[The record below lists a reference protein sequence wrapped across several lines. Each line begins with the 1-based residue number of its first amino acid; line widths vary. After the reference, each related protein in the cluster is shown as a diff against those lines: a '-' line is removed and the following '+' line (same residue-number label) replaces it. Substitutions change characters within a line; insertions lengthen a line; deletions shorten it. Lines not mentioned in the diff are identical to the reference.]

1 MAMGQNLFEE
11 LHNKKQQ
18 LITLINKAVK
28 YHWIDSDREKQLL
41 DKVENDTLTIGVIG
55 QMKCGKSTFLN
66 SFVFKNDILPSATT
80 PMTAAL
86 SVITYGE
93 KEKIEAEFYTKDE
106 WVEQKMMVTRSL
118 DEVRGNT
125 LEESK
130 IKAAKELVE
139 KANKL
144 GTSLESF
151 LGKIQEDSFSNLIE
165 YVGADGKYISI
176 TKSVTIYYPKEYLRG
191 VQIVDTPGF
200 NDPVVSREERTKA
213 FLNKADVVLLMLYAG
228 RPFDATDR
236 DILFQNV
243 RKCGIGKVLMGINKY
258 DIPYENGETEDEI
271 KEYVRREINKAC
283 EECNEESLKEI
294 LKQAEPVTL
303 SAEMALLSELSM
315 SKISS
320 NDAYQFAWNRAC
332 DVFGISSQ
340 PQMREKS
347 HINDLSLAIKR
358 MIETE
363 KGSILFQKPLNAI
376 KAIGNEKLSEIDNLI
391 TMCKNLIGDL
401 NKPDDEL
408 QEKEENLDRAE
419 RRLLK
424 KIDSL
429 GDDIDSEFRNII
441 RKGRYNMEDEVDA
454 TCRSM
459 LVIIGDWG
467 RFSNVDS
474 IIPKLDAEKQKLITR
489 TLKREVESLSD
500 MARSKVKDCLT
511 EFLNNV
517 DDILFSNIPDFD
529 SRDFLKSVSKEIQME
544 LQNEDM
550 FTFDN
555 SSDDEDEFSWGI
567 FIGDCLFGFLNGYCF
582 GALELAKRAFTHD
595 NIKKE
600 LEEHINSISG
610 NFDPMPFLGSLYEN
624 KEKIIESVKQKIIVE
639 LINPMQQQIDDI
651 RTKFKDKKKALED
664 AQEKLKILEREKQGL
679 SIQVNEINQISF

>member
-1 MAMGQNLFEE
+1 MGQNLFEE

-18 LITLINKAVK
+18 LITLIKKVVQ
-28 YHWIDSDREKQLL
+28 YHWIDADGEKQLL
-41 DKVENDTLTIGVIG
+41 DKIENDTLTIGVIG

-66 SFVFKNDILPSATT
+66 SFVFENDILPSATT

-93 KEKIEAEFYTKDE
+93 NEKIVAEFYTKDE
-106 WVEQKMMVTRSL
+106 WIEQKMMAARSL
-118 DEVRGNT
+118 EEVKGNT

-130 IKAAKELVE
+130 VKAAKELVE
-139 KANKL
+139 KSNKL

-151 LGKIQEDSFSNLIE
+151 LGKIQEDSFSNLVE

-176 TKSVTIYYPKEYLRG
+176 TKSVTIYYPKEYLKG

-243 RKCGIGKVLMGINKY
+243 RKCGIGKVLIGINKY
-258 DIPYENGETEDEI
+258 DIPYENGETENEI
-271 KEYVRREINKAC
+271 KEYVRKEINKAC

-332 DVFGISSQ
+332 DVFEISSQ

-347 HINDLSLAIKR
+347 HISDLSLAIKR

-376 KAIGNEKLSEIDNLI
+376 KAMGNEKLAEIDNSI

-429 GDDIDSEFRNII
+429 GDDIDEEFRDII

-459 LVIIGDWG
+459 LSIVGNWS

-474 IIPKLDAEKQKLITR
+474 IIPKLDAEKQKLVTR
-489 TLKREVESLSD
+489 TLKREVDSLSK
-500 MARSKVKDCLT
+500 MARSKVKGCIA
-511 EFLNNV
+511 EFQNKVN
-517 DDILFSNIPDFD
+517 DILVSNIPDFD
-529 SRDFLKSVSKEIQME
+529 SRDFLESVSNGIQME

-555 SSDDEDEFSWGI
+555 SSDDEDEFSWGN

-582 GALELAKRAFTHD
+582 GALELAKRAFTHGD
-595 NIKKE
+595 IKKE
-600 LEEHINSISG
+600 LEEHINSISA

-651 RTKFKDKKKALED
+651 RTKFKNKKKALED
-664 AQEKLKILEREKQGL
+664 TQEKLKTLEREKQEL

>member
-1 MAMGQNLFEE
+1 MGQNLFEE

-18 LITLINKAVK
+18 LIILIKKVVQ
-28 YHWIDSDREKQLL
+28 YHWIDADREKQLL
-41 DKVENDTLTIGVIG
+41 DKIENDTLTIGVIG

-66 SFVFKNDILPSATT
+66 SFVFENDILPSATT

-93 KEKIEAEFYTKDE
+93 NEKIVAEFYTKDE
-106 WVEQKMMVTRSL
+106 WVEQKMMAARSL
-118 DEVRGNT
+118 EEVKGNT

-130 IKAAKELVE
+130 VKAAKELVE
-139 KANKL
+139 KSNKL

-151 LGKIQEDSFSNLIE
+151 LGKIQEDSFSNLVE

-176 TKSVTIYYPKEYLRG
+176 TKSVTIYYPKEYLKG

-243 RKCGIGKVLMGINKY
+243 RKCGIGKVLIGINKY
-258 DIPYENGETEDEI
+258 DIPYENGETENEI
-271 KEYVRREINKAC
+271 KEYVRKEINKAC

-332 DVFGISSQ
+332 DVFEISSQ

-347 HINDLSLAIKR
+347 HISDLSLAIKR

-376 KAIGNEKLSEIDNLI
+376 KAMGNEKLAEIDNSI

-429 GDDIDSEFRNII
+429 GDDIDEEFRDII

-459 LVIIGDWG
+459 LSIVGNWS

-474 IIPKLDAEKQKLITR
+474 IIPKLDAEKQKLVTR
-489 TLKREVESLSD
+489 TLKREVDSLSK
-500 MARSKVKDCLT
+500 MARSKVKGCIA
-511 EFLNNV
+511 EFQNKVN
-517 DDILFSNIPDFD
+517 DILVSNIPDFD
-529 SRDFLKSVSKEIQME
+529 SRDFLESVSNGIQME

-555 SSDDEDEFSWGI
+555 SSDDEDEFSWGN

-582 GALELAKRAFTHD
+582 GALELAKRAFTHGD
-595 NIKKE
+595 IKKE
-600 LEEHINSISG
+600 LEEHINSISA

-651 RTKFKDKKKALED
+651 RTKFKNKKKALED
-664 AQEKLKILEREKQGL
+664 TQEKLKTLEREKQEL

>member
-1 MAMGQNLFEE
+1 MGQNLFEE

-18 LITLINKAVK
+18 LIYLINKAVQ
-28 YHWIDSDREKQLL
+28 YGWIDSDREKQLL
-41 DKVENDTLTIGVIG
+41 DKIKNDTLTIGVIG

-66 SFVFKNDILPSATT
+66 SFVFENDILPSATT

-93 KEKIEAEFYTKDE
+93 NEKIVAEFYTKDE
-106 WVEQKMMVTRSL
+106 WVEQKMMAARSL
-118 DEVRGNT
+118 DEVKGNT

-130 IKAAKELVE
+130 VKAAKELVE
-139 KANKL
+139 KSNKL

-151 LGKIQEDSFSNLIE
+151 LGKTQEDSFSNLIE

-176 TKSVTIYYPKEYLRG
+176 TKSVTIYYPKEYLKG

-243 RKCGIGKVLMGINKY
+243 RKCGIGKVLIGINKY

-271 KEYVRREINKAC
+271 KEYVRKEINKAC
-283 EECNEESLKEI
+283 KECDEESLKEI
-294 LKQAEPVTL
+294 LKQAEPITL
-303 SAEMALLSELSM
+303 SAELALLSELSM

-320 NDAYQFAWNRAC
+320 NSAYQFAWNRAC
-332 DVFGISSQ
+332 DVFEISSQ
-340 PQMREKS
+340 SQMREKS

-376 KAIGNEKLSEIDNLI
+376 KAIGNEKLAEIDNSI

-408 QEKEENLDRAE
+408 QEKEKKLDRVE

-424 KIDSL
+424 KIDLL
-429 GDDIDSEFRNII
+429 GADIDSEFKGII
-441 RKGRYNMEDEVDA
+441 RKGENKMEDEVDA

-459 LVIIGDWG
+459 LSIVSSWG
-467 RFSNVDS
+467 KFSNVDS
-474 IIPKLDAEKQKLITR
+474 IISKLDAEKQKLVTR
-489 TLKREVESLSD
+489 TLKREVEALSD

-511 EFLNNV
+511 EFLSNV
-517 DDILFSNIPDFD
+517 EDILFSIIPDFD

-555 SSDDEDEFSWGI
+555 SSEDEDEFGWGN
-567 FIGDCLFGFLNGYCF
+567 FIGEFLFEFLNVYAL
-582 GALELAKRAFTHD
+582 GALGLAKRAFTHGD
-595 NIKKE
+595 TKKE
-600 LEEHINSISG
+600 LEERINSISK
-610 NFDPMPFLGSLYEN
+610 NFDPKPFLESLYVN
-624 KEKIIESVKQKIIVE
+624 KENTIESVKQKILVE
-639 LINPMQQQIDDI
+639 LINPMQQQIDDV
-651 RTKFKDKKKALED
+651 RTEFKDKKKALED
-664 AQEKLKILEREKQGL
+664 AQEKLKTLEREKQEL
-679 SIQVNEINQISF
+679 SIQVNEINQILF

>member
-1 MAMGQNLFEE
+1 MGQNLFEE

-18 LITLINKAVK
+18 LITLIKKVVQ
-28 YHWIDSDREKQLL
+28 YHWIDADREKQLL
-41 DKVENDTLTIGVIG
+41 DKIENDTLTIGVIG

-66 SFVFKNDILPSATT
+66 SFVFENDILPSATT

-93 KEKIEAEFYTKDE
+93 NEKIVAEFYTKDE
-106 WVEQKMMVTRSL
+106 WIEQKMMAARSL
-118 DEVRGNT
+118 EEVKGNT

-130 IKAAKELVE
+130 VKAAKELVE
-139 KANKL
+139 KSNKL

-151 LGKIQEDSFSNLIE
+151 LGKIQEDSFSNLVE

-176 TKSVTIYYPKEYLRG
+176 TKSVTIYYPKEYLKG

-243 RKCGIGKVLMGINKY
+243 RKCGIGKVLIGINKY
-258 DIPYENGETEDEI
+258 DIPYENGETENEI
-271 KEYVRREINKAC
+271 KEYVRKEINKAC

-320 NDAYQFAWNRAC
+320 NDSYQFAWNRAC
-332 DVFGISSQ
+332 DVFEISSQ

-347 HINDLSLAIKR
+347 HISDLSLAIKR

-376 KAIGNEKLSEIDNLI
+376 KAMGNEKLAEIDNSI

-429 GDDIDSEFRNII
+429 GDDIDEEFRDII
-441 RKGRYNMEDEVDA
+441 RKGRYNMEDEVDG

-459 LVIIGDWG
+459 LSIVGNWS

-474 IIPKLDAEKQKLITR
+474 IIPKLDAEKQKLVTR
-489 TLKREVESLSD
+489 TLKREVDSLSK
-500 MARSKVKDCLT
+500 MARSKVKGCIA
-511 EFLNNV
+511 EFQNKVN
-517 DDILFSNIPDFD
+517 DILVSNIPDFD
-529 SRDFLKSVSKEIQME
+529 SRDFLESVSNGIQME

-555 SSDDEDEFSWGI
+555 SSDDEDEFSWGN

-582 GALELAKRAFTHD
+582 GALELAKRAFTHGD
-595 NIKKE
+595 IKKE
-600 LEEHINSISG
+600 LEEHINSISA

-651 RTKFKDKKKALED
+651 RTKFKNKKKALED
-664 AQEKLKILEREKQGL
+664 TQEKLKTLEREKQEL

>member
-1 MAMGQNLFEE
+1 MGQNLFEE

-18 LITLINKAVK
+18 LITLIKKVVQ
-28 YHWIDSDREKQLL
+28 YHWIDADREKQLL
-41 DKVENDTLTIGVIG
+41 DKIENDTLTIGVIG

-66 SFVFKNDILPSATT
+66 SFVFENDILPSATT

-93 KEKIEAEFYTKDE
+93 NEKIVAEFYTKDE
-106 WVEQKMMVTRSL
+106 WIEQKMMAARSL
-118 DEVRGNT
+118 EEVKGNT

-130 IKAAKELVE
+130 VKAAKELVE
-139 KANKL
+139 KSNKL

-151 LGKIQEDSFSNLIE
+151 LGKIQEDSFSNLVE

-176 TKSVTIYYPKEYLRG
+176 TKSVTIYYPKEYLKG

-243 RKCGIGKVLMGINKY
+243 RKCGIGKVLIGINKY
-258 DIPYENGETEDEI
+258 DIPYENGETENEI
-271 KEYVRREINKAC
+271 KEYVRKEINKAC

-332 DVFGISSQ
+332 DVFEISSQ

-347 HINDLSLAIKR
+347 HISDLSLAIKR

-376 KAIGNEKLSEIDNLI
+376 KAMGNEKLAEIDNSI

-429 GDDIDSEFRNII
+429 GDDIDEEFRDII

-459 LVIIGDWG
+459 LSIVGNWS

-474 IIPKLDAEKQKLITR
+474 IIPKLDAEKQKLVTR
-489 TLKREVESLSD
+489 TLKREVDSLSK
-500 MARSKVKDCLT
+500 MARSKVKGCIA
-511 EFLNNV
+511 EF
-517 DDILFSNIPDFD
+517 
-529 SRDFLKSVSKEIQME
+529 
-544 LQNEDM
+544 
-550 FTFDN
+550 
-555 SSDDEDEFSWGI
+555 
-567 FIGDCLFGFLNGYCF
+567 
-582 GALELAKRAFTHD
+582 
-595 NIKKE
+595 
-600 LEEHINSISG
+600 
-610 NFDPMPFLGSLYEN
+610 
-624 KEKIIESVKQKIIVE
+624 
-639 LINPMQQQIDDI
+639 
-651 RTKFKDKKKALED
+651 
-664 AQEKLKILEREKQGL
+664 
-679 SIQVNEINQISF
+679 

>member
-1 MAMGQNLFEE
+1 MGQNLFEE

-18 LITLINKAVK
+18 LIALINKAVQ
-28 YHWIDSDREKQLL
+28 YNWIDSDKEKQLL
-41 DKVENDTLTIGVIG
+41 DKIENDILTIGVIG

-66 SFVFKNDILPSATT
+66 SFVFENDILPSATT

-93 KEKIEAEFYTKDE
+93 NEKIVAEFYTKDE
-106 WVEQKMMVTRSL
+106 WVEQKMMAARSL

-139 KANKL
+139 KSNKL
-144 GTSLESF
+144 GTALESF
-151 LGKIQEDSFSNLIE
+151 LGKTQEDSFSNLIE

-176 TKSVTIYYPKEYLRG
+176 TKSVTIYYPKEYLKG

-243 RKCGIGKVLMGINKY
+243 RKCGIGKVLIGINKY

-271 KEYVRREINKAC
+271 KEYVCKEINKAC
-283 EECNEESLKEI
+283 KECNEESLKEI

-332 DVFGISSQ
+332 DVFEISSQ

-358 MIETE
+358 MIENE

-376 KAIGNEKLSEIDNLI
+376 KAIGNEKLAEINNSI
-391 TMCKNLIGDL
+391 TICKNLIGDL
-401 NKPDDEL
+401 NKPDNEL
-408 QEKEENLDRAE
+408 QEKEENLDKAE

-429 GDDIDSEFRNII
+429 GDDIDFEFRDII
-441 RKGRYNMEDEVDA
+441 RKGRNNMEDEVDA

-459 LVIIGDWG
+459 LSIVANWG
-467 RFSNVDS
+467 RFSDVDS
-474 IIPKLDAEKQKLITR
+474 IIPKLDAEKQKLVTR
-489 TLKREVESLSD
+489 TLKRKVESLSD
-500 MARSKVKDCLT
+500 TARGKVKNCLT
-511 EFLNNV
+511 EFLSNV
-517 DDILFSNIPDFD
+517 EEILFLNIPDFD

-555 SSDDEDEFSWGI
+555 SSDDGDEFSWGS
-567 FIGDCLFGFLNGYCF
+567 FIGDFLFGFLNGYSL
-582 GALELAKRAFTHD
+582 GALGLVTKALTHG
-595 NIKKE
+595 NTQKE
-600 LEEHINSISG
+600 LEEHINSISA

-639 LINPMQQQIDDI
+639 LINPMQQQIEDI

-664 AQEKLKILEREKQGL
+664 AQEKLKTLEREKQEL
-679 SIQVNEINQISF
+679 NIQVNEINQISL

>member
-1 MAMGQNLFEE
+1 MGQNLFEE

-18 LITLINKAVK
+18 LITLIKKVVQ
-28 YHWIDSDREKQLL
+28 YHWIDADREKQLL
-41 DKVENDTLTIGVIG
+41 DKIENDTLTIGVIG

-66 SFVFKNDILPSATT
+66 SFVFENDILPSATT

-93 KEKIEAEFYTKDE
+93 NEKIVAEFYTKDE
-106 WVEQKMMVTRSL
+106 WVEQKMMAARSL
-118 DEVRGNT
+118 EEVKGNT

-130 IKAAKELVE
+130 VKAAKELVE
-139 KANKL
+139 KSNKL

-151 LGKIQEDSFSNLIE
+151 LGKIQEDSFSNLVE

-176 TKSVTIYYPKEYLRG
+176 TKSVTIYYPKEYLKG

-243 RKCGIGKVLMGINKY
+243 RKCGIGKVLIGINKY
-258 DIPYENGETEDEI
+258 DIPYENGETENEI
-271 KEYVRREINKAC
+271 KEYVRKEINKAC

-332 DVFGISSQ
+332 DVFEISSQ

-347 HINDLSLAIKR
+347 HISDLSLAIKR

-376 KAIGNEKLSEIDNLI
+376 KAMGNEKLAEIDNSI

-429 GDDIDSEFRNII
+429 GDDIDEEFRDII

-459 LVIIGDWG
+459 LSIVGNWS

-474 IIPKLDAEKQKLITR
+474 IIPKLDAEKQKLVTR
-489 TLKREVESLSD
+489 TLKREVDSLSK
-500 MARSKVKDCLT
+500 MARSKVKGCIA
-511 EFLNNV
+511 EFQNKVN
-517 DDILFSNIPDFD
+517 DILVSNIPDFD
-529 SRDFLKSVSKEIQME
+529 SRDFLESVSNGIQME

-555 SSDDEDEFSWGI
+555 SSDDEDEFSWGN

-582 GALELAKRAFTHD
+582 GALELAKRAFTHGD
-595 NIKKE
+595 IKKE
-600 LEEHINSISG
+600 LEEHINSISA

-651 RTKFKDKKKALED
+651 RTKFKNKKKALED
-664 AQEKLKILEREKQGL
+664 TQEKLKTLEREKQEL

>member
-1 MAMGQNLFEE
+1 MIMRQNLFEE

-18 LITLINKAVK
+18 LITLIKKAVQ
-28 YHWIDSDREKQLL
+28 YHWIDADREKQLL
-41 DKVENDTLTIGVIG
+41 DKIENDTLTIGVIG

-66 SFVFKNDILPSATT
+66 SFVFENDILPSATT

-93 KEKIEAEFYTKDE
+93 TEKIMAEFYTKDE
-106 WVEQKMMVTRSL
+106 WVEQKMMAARSL

-139 KANKL
+139 KSNKL

-151 LGKIQEDSFSNLIE
+151 LGKTQEDSFSNLIE

-176 TKSVTIYYPKEYLRG
+176 TKSVTIYYPKEYLKG

-243 RKCGIGKVLMGINKY
+243 RKCGIGKVLIGINKY

-271 KEYVRREINKAC
+271 KEYVRKEINKAC

-332 DVFGISSQ
+332 DVFEISSQ
-340 PQMREKS
+340 TQMREKS

-376 KAIGNEKLSEIDNLI
+376 KAIGNEKLAEIDNSI
-391 TMCKNLIGDL
+391 TMCKNLIRDL

-408 QEKEENLDRAE
+408 QEKEEDLDRAE

-429 GDDIDSEFRNII
+429 GDDIDAEFRDII
-441 RKGRYNMEDEVDA
+441 RKGRNNMEDEVDA

-459 LVIIGDWG
+459 LAIVGNWG
-467 RFSNVDS
+467 KFSNVDS
-474 IIPKLDAEKQKLITR
+474 IIPKLDAEKQKLVTR
-489 TLKREVESLSD
+489 TLKREVEALSD
-500 MARSKVKDCLT
+500 MARSKVKDCLA
-511 EFLNNV
+511 EFLSNV
-517 DDILFSNIPDFD
+517 EDILFSNIPDFD
-529 SRDFLKSVSKEIQME
+529 SRDFLKSVSNEIQME
-544 LQNEDM
+544 LRNEDM

-555 SSDDEDEFSWGI
+555 SSDDEDEFSWGN
-567 FIGDCLFGFLNGYCF
+567 FIGECLFNFLNGYSF
-582 GALELAKRAFTHD
+582 GALGFVTRAFTHGD
-595 NIKKE
+595 TQKE
-600 LEEHINSISG
+600 LEVHINSISG
-610 NFDPMPFLGSLYEN
+610 NFDPMPFLESLYVN
-624 KEKIIESVKQKIIVE
+624 KENIIESVKQKILVE

-664 AQEKLKILEREKQGL
+664 AQEKLKTLEREKQEL
-679 SIQVNEINQISF
+679 NIQVNEINQISF

>member
-1 MAMGQNLFEE
+1 MGQNLFEE

-18 LITLINKAVK
+18 LITLIKKVVQ
-28 YHWIDSDREKQLL
+28 YHWIDADREKQLL
-41 DKVENDTLTIGVIG
+41 DKIENDTLTIGVIG

-66 SFVFKNDILPSATT
+66 SFVFENDILPSATT

-93 KEKIEAEFYTKDE
+93 NEKIVAEFYTKDE
-106 WVEQKMMVTRSL
+106 WIEQKMMAARSL
-118 DEVRGNT
+118 EEVKGNT

-130 IKAAKELVE
+130 VKAAKELVE
-139 KANKL
+139 KSNKL

-151 LGKIQEDSFSNLIE
+151 LGKIQEDSFSNLVE

-176 TKSVTIYYPKEYLRG
+176 TKSVTIYYPKEYLKG

-243 RKCGIGKVLMGINKY
+243 RKCGIGKVLIGINKY
-258 DIPYENGETEDEI
+258 DIPYENGETENEI
-271 KEYVRREINKAC
+271 KEYVRKEINKAC

-320 NDAYQFAWNRAC
+320 NDSYQFAWNRAC
-332 DVFGISSQ
+332 DVFEISSQ

-347 HINDLSLAIKR
+347 HISDLSLAIKR

-376 KAIGNEKLSEIDNLI
+376 KAMGNEKLAEIDNSI

-429 GDDIDSEFRNII
+429 GDDIDEEFRDII

-459 LVIIGDWG
+459 LSIVGNWS

-474 IIPKLDAEKQKLITR
+474 IIPKLDAEKQKLVTR
-489 TLKREVESLSD
+489 TLKREVDSLSK
-500 MARSKVKDCLT
+500 MARSKVKGCIA
-511 EFLNNV
+511 EFQNKVN
-517 DDILFSNIPDFD
+517 DILVSNIPDFD
-529 SRDFLKSVSKEIQME
+529 SRDFLESVSNGIQME

-555 SSDDEDEFSWGI
+555 SSDDEDEFSWGN

-582 GALELAKRAFTHD
+582 GALELAKRAFTHGD
-595 NIKKE
+595 IKKE
-600 LEEHINSISG
+600 LEEHINSISA

-651 RTKFKDKKKALED
+651 RTKFKNKKKALED
-664 AQEKLKILEREKQGL
+664 TQEKLKTLEREKQEL

>member
-1 MAMGQNLFEE
+1 MGQNLFEE

-18 LITLINKAVK
+18 LITLIKKVVQ
-28 YHWIDSDREKQLL
+28 YHWIDADREKQLL
-41 DKVENDTLTIGVIG
+41 DKIENDTLTIGVIG

-66 SFVFKNDILPSATT
+66 SFVFENDILPSATT

-93 KEKIEAEFYTKDE
+93 NEKIVAEFYTKDE
-106 WVEQKMMVTRSL
+106 WIEQKMMAARSL
-118 DEVRGNT
+118 EEVKGNT

-130 IKAAKELVE
+130 VKAAKELVE
-139 KANKL
+139 KSNKL

-151 LGKIQEDSFSNLIE
+151 LGKIQEDSFSNLVE

-176 TKSVTIYYPKEYLRG
+176 TKSVTIYYPKEYLKG

-243 RKCGIGKVLMGINKY
+243 RKCGIGKVLIGINKY
-258 DIPYENGETEDEI
+258 DIPYENGETENEI
-271 KEYVRREINKAC
+271 KEYVRKEINKAC

-332 DVFGISSQ
+332 DVFEISSQ

-347 HINDLSLAIKR
+347 HISDLSLAIKR

-376 KAIGNEKLSEIDNLI
+376 KAMGNEKLAEIDNSI

-429 GDDIDSEFRNII
+429 GDDIDEEFRDII

-459 LVIIGDWG
+459 LSIVGNWS

-474 IIPKLDAEKQKLITR
+474 IIPKLDAEKQKLVTR
-489 TLKREVESLSD
+489 TLKREVDSLSK
-500 MARSKVKDCLT
+500 MARSKVKGCIA
-511 EFLNNV
+511 EFQNKVN
-517 DDILFSNIPDFD
+517 DILVSNIPDFD
-529 SRDFLKSVSKEIQME
+529 SRDFLESVSNGIQME

-555 SSDDEDEFSWGI
+555 SSDDEDEFSWGN

-582 GALELAKRAFTHD
+582 GALELAKRAFTHGD
-595 NIKKE
+595 IKKE
-600 LEEHINSISG
+600 LEEHINSISA

-651 RTKFKDKKKALED
+651 RTKFKNKKKALED
-664 AQEKLKILEREKQGL
+664 TQEKLKTLEREKQEL

>member
-1 MAMGQNLFEE
+1 MVMGQNLFEE

-18 LITLINKAVK
+18 LITLIRKAVQ
-28 YHWIDSDREKQLL
+28 YHWIDADREKQLL
-41 DKVENDTLTIGVIG
+41 DKIENDTLTIGVIG

-66 SFVFKNDILPSATT
+66 SFVFENDILPSATT

-93 KEKIEAEFYTKDE
+93 NEKIMAEFYTKDE
-106 WVEQKMMVTRSL
+106 WIEQKMMASRSL
-118 DEVRGNT
+118 EEVKGNT

-130 IKAAKELVE
+130 VKAAKELVE
-139 KANKL
+139 KSNKL

-151 LGKIQEDSFSNLIE
+151 LGKTQEDSFSNLVE

-176 TKSVTIYYPKEYLRG
+176 TKSVTIYYPKEYLKG

-243 RKCGIGKVLMGINKY
+243 RKCGIGKVLIGINKY

-271 KEYVRREINKAC
+271 KEYVRKEINKAC

-294 LKQAEPVTL
+294 LKQTEPVTL

-332 DVFGISSQ
+332 DVFEISSQ

-358 MIETE
+358 MIEIE

-376 KAIGNEKLSEIDNLI
+376 KAIGNEKLAEIENSI

-408 QEKEENLDRAE
+408 QEKEEKLDRAE

-429 GDDIDSEFRNII
+429 GDDIDLEFRDII

-459 LVIIGDWG
+459 LSIVGNWS

-474 IIPKLDAEKQKLITR
+474 IIPKLDAEKQKLVTR

-529 SRDFLKSVSKEIQME
+529 SRDFLKSVSREIQME

-555 SSDDEDEFSWGI
+555 SSDDEDEFSWGN
-567 FIGDCLFGFLNGYCF
+567 FIGDCLFGFLNGYSL
-582 GALELAKRAFTHD
+582 GALELAKRALTHGD
-595 NIKKE
+595 IKKE
-600 LEEHINSISG
+600 LEEHINSISCD
-610 NFDPMPFLGSLYEN
+610 FDPMPFLGSLYEN
-624 KEKIIESVKQKIIVE
+624 KEKIIESVKQKIIIE

-664 AQEKLKILEREKQGL
+664 AQEKLKTLEREKQEL
-679 SIQVNEINQISF
+679 STQINEINQISF

>member
-1 MAMGQNLFEE
+1 M
-11 LHNKKQQ
+11 
-18 LITLINKAVK
+18 
-28 YHWIDSDREKQLL
+28 
-41 DKVENDTLTIGVIG
+41 
-55 QMKCGKSTFLN
+55 
-66 SFVFKNDILPSATT
+66 
-80 PMTAAL
+80 
-86 SVITYGE
+86 
-93 KEKIEAEFYTKDE
+93 
-106 WVEQKMMVTRSL
+106 
-118 DEVRGNT
+118 
-125 LEESK
+125 
-130 IKAAKELVE
+130 
-139 KANKL
+139 
-144 GTSLESF
+144 
-151 LGKIQEDSFSNLIE
+151 
-165 YVGADGKYISI
+165 
-176 TKSVTIYYPKEYLRG
+176 
-191 VQIVDTPGF
+191 
-200 NDPVVSREERTKA
+200 
-213 FLNKADVVLLMLYAG
+213 
-228 RPFDATDR
+228 
-236 DILFQNV
+236 
-243 RKCGIGKVLMGINKY
+243 RK
-258 DIPYENGETEDEI
+258 
-271 KEYVRREINKAC
+271 EINKAC

-320 NDAYQFAWNRAC
+320 NDSYQFAWNRAC
-332 DVFGISSQ
+332 DVFEISSQ

-347 HINDLSLAIKR
+347 HISDLSLAIKR

-376 KAIGNEKLSEIDNLI
+376 KAMGNEKLAEIDNSI

-429 GDDIDSEFRNII
+429 GDDIDEEFRDII

-459 LVIIGDWG
+459 LSIVGNWS

-474 IIPKLDAEKQKLITR
+474 IIPKLDAEKQKLVTR
-489 TLKREVESLSD
+489 TLKREVDSLSK
-500 MARSKVKDCLT
+500 MARSKVKGCIA
-511 EFLNNV
+511 EFQNKVN
-517 DDILFSNIPDFD
+517 DILVSNIPDFD
-529 SRDFLKSVSKEIQME
+529 SRDFLESVSNGIQME

-555 SSDDEDEFSWGI
+555 SSDDEDEFSWGN

-582 GALELAKRAFTHD
+582 GALELAKRAFTHGD
-595 NIKKE
+595 IKKE
-600 LEEHINSISG
+600 LEEHINSISA

-651 RTKFKDKKKALED
+651 RTKFKNKKKALED
-664 AQEKLKILEREKQGL
+664 TQEKLKTLEREKQEL